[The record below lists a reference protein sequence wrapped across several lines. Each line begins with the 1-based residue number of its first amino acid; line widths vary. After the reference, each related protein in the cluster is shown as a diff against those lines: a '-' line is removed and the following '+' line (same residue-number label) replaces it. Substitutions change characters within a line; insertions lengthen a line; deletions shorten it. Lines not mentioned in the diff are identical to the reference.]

1 MAVSSWIPKAFSNS
15 SQTSIGNQISGTVE
29 SINMSSGIDMSVV
42 FPEEVVDVMD
52 WRLRTISRETS
63 PVISKVKLLGV
74 KREAS

>member
-1 MAVSSWIPKAFSNS
+1 MPKAFSNS
-15 SQTSIGNQISGTVE
+15 SQTSIGSQISGTVE
-29 SINMSSGIDMSVV
+29 SINISSGVDMSVV
-42 FPEEVVDVMD
+42 FPEEVFEVID